1 MSMELA
7 MSARAAARSQLDLF
21 RHGVPHTHS
30 KPTAISPPATPQP
43 PLAAAAPATKHEV
56 AQGVAKAIAARVG
69 CEVALKVHDN
79 RSTMVSF
86 RKQSG
91 RLTVRLHH
99 MFLTADNRTIEA
111 LADYVGHAKKSAGAV
126 LDAFIARHQNH
137 IQKQRPQG
145 HVLES
150 RGAFFNLAEIFEVV
164 NRSYFDNAI
173 VARIGWGRNG
183 KGKRM
188 RKRTVRLGVYD
199 HRLKEIRIHPVLDQ
213 HWVPKFFVEYIVFHE
228 MLHQQFPTVEGN
240 GRLAHHPPQFRLKE
254 RQFKHFGDAQVW
266 ERAHLRL
273 LLANHH

>member
-1 MSMELA
+1 

-21 RHGVPHTHS
+21 RHLASSQTLS
-30 KPTAISPPATPQP
+30 KPAVV
-43 PLAAAAPATKHEV
+43 AAPAAPQSPKASVPAATKHEV

-99 MFLTADNRTIEA
+99 MFLTADSVTIDA
-111 LADYVGHAKKSAGAV
+111 LADYVGNAKRSAGAV
-126 LDAFIARHQNH
+126 LDAFIARHQSH
-137 IQKQRPQG
+137 IQKQRPKG

-150 RGAFFNLAEIFEVV
+150 LGAFFNLAEIFEAV
-164 NRSYFDNAI
+164 NRNYFDNVI

-183 KGKRM
+183 KGKRV

-240 GRLAHHPPQFRLKE
+240 GRLAHHPPQFRLRE
-254 RQFKHFGDAQVW
+254 RQFKHFGDAQLW
-266 ERAHLRL
+266 ERTNLRL
-273 LLANHH
+273 LLANHQ